1 MSTYLAIDLGAETG
15 RGVLVS
21 LRDGRVTTEEIHRF
35 VNRPV
40 RLGGTLY
47 WDFPLQFAEIL
58 EALRKC
64 SARRISIAGI
74 GVDTWGVDF
83 GLLGS
88 DGQLVANPVHY
99 RDSRTDDIYEYSDP
113 IMTTEE
119 IFAATS
125 CEPWTISS
133 LFQLLAMKR
142 NGSQIL
148 AVAETFLNMPDLF
161 NYFLTGVEA
170 SERSIASTS
179 NLMGIDGRWSREVI
193 DRFGLPDVFCEL
205 VEPGTALG
213 GLQDTV
219 RKDVGLGEVPVIA
232 TCGHDTGAVVA
243 AIPATGDNWAFL
255 SCGTWSILG
264 KLCDKPLITPEAL
277 HKGFSNEYSLGG
289 WFSCRNI
296 LGLWLVQG
304 LRRKWDTTAA
314 DPWDYD
320 RMTAEAAEAN
330 ATAWI
335 DVADSSLLAPADMEA
350 ALLDLFARYGQARPE
365 TRGELVRCV
374 LESLALEYAHSLE
387 VMSDLT
393 GRRSDEL
400 FMVGGGVANRLLCQF
415 TANACGMRVYAGPAE
430 CTAVGNALI
439 QAVALGELGGCDEIR
454 QVMRNSFEL
463 AAYEPLDSAEWDEK
477 LQRYKELKQLPQSL

>member
-1 MSTYLAIDLGAETG
+1 MSTYLAVDLGAENG
-15 RGVLVS
+15 RGVLVT
-21 LRDGRVTTEEIHRF
+21 LRDGRVAAEEIHRF
-35 VNRPV
+35 VNSPV
-40 RLGGTLY
+40 QLGGTLY
-47 WDFPLQFAEIL
+47 WDFPLQFAEVL

-64 SARRISIAGI
+64 SARQICPAGI

-83 GLLGS
+83 GLLGP
-88 DGQLVANPVHY
+88 DGQLLANPVHY
-99 RDSRTDDIYEYSDP
+99 RDSRTDNIYEYSNA
-113 IMTTEE
+113 IMSTEE

-125 CEPWTISS
+125 CEPWAISS
-133 LFQLLAMKR
+133 LFQLLAMKK

-148 AVAETFLNMPDLF
+148 ATAETFLNMPDLF
-161 NYFLTGVEA
+161 NYFLTGVKA

-179 NLMGIDGRWSREVI
+179 NLMAIDGRWCREVI
-193 DRFGLPDVFCEL
+193 ERFGLPDVFCEL
-205 VEPGTALG
+205 VEPGTTLG
-213 GLQDTV
+213 GLQDSV
-219 RKDVGLGEVPVIA
+219 RKQVDLGEVPVIA

-264 KLCDKPLITPEAL
+264 KLCEDPLITSEAL
-277 HKGFSNEYSLGG
+277 HEGFSNEYSLSG

-304 LRRKWDTTAA
+304 LRRKWDTTA
-314 DPWDYD
+314 DPWDYS
-320 RMTAEAAEAN
+320 RMTAEAAEAR
-330 ATAWI
+330 AAGWI
-335 DVADSSLLAPADMEA
+335 DVADSSLMAPADMEA
-350 ALLDLFARYGQARPE
+350 SLLDLFERCGQAKPE
-365 TRGELVRCV
+365 TRGELVRSV

-387 VMSDLT
+387 VMSELT

-400 FMVGGGVANRLLCQF
+400 FMVGGGVANRLLCQL
-415 TANACGMRVYAGPAE
+415 TANACRIRVHAGPAE

-439 QAVALGELGGCDEIR
+439 QAVALGDLRGRDEIR

-477 LQRYKELKQLPQSL
+477 LQRYKELKQLSQSL